1 MASENYFQELQ
12 FSVPDARQKVDGF
25 SVFEA
30 GSPQTIDNW
39 ANLGGKMDSECLQT
53 KPKYNIRKSL
63 AWDSAFFTSPGVLD
77 PEELFQTLKFGNT
90 GNSLDLLGNE
100 EQKVVPFE
108 SLEAER
114 TDGICKSNLRKSL
127 AWDSAFF
134 TSAGVLEPEELSI
147 INEGFRN
154 FESHPLPGIEEELWR
169 SAESNSTVDSDG
181 SPLASLEMDLFEDI
195 RASAH
200 KLTQASNATPPSSNF
215 HRGRHMKNV
224 HSSKKDDHS
233 SQVRMKHTPTSRW
246 NSFARRGL
254 GRVAYESSVSAQSQ
268 HGAGT
273 GVHNPKCAAEIGE
286 FNPNQAAKNG
296 EPHLSSSLKPPKI
309 SGRTGQTLKAL
320 PKRASLGPNHVN
332 LETPTLKATSGAC
345 LTVSK
350 KPYLGVSSSGIR
362 SSLQS
367 SLLSSPTA
375 TTEFAVSSS
384 PHGRFY
390 CSATDIKSPLSYLR
404 GAGTERTNFVSTN
417 CTSPVSSIDGCSLES
432 SSTSTNQGSNKSTA
446 QSDTTMETHQHDE
459 YHVGFE
465 CREQSSP
472 FQVSKKILAESSAGP
487 SDVLRNS
494 KPSCLK
500 RPSPKIG
507 FFDAENS
514 TTLIL
519 HRGPQFHSG
528 VPSTS
533 SKSGTGNNPDGAGN
547 RAEYG
552 KLQPTR
558 KLKGARDTKTGSQK
572 IRAHK
577 VFNRPSH
584 PLQFGE
590 AKKVL
595 PQASISMKDSFATTS
610 RALNNLPS
618 RMGSKHCLK
627 AKSLSKMGAECED
640 QGFLK
645 AKPRSTRKREDSSVR
660 SPEIKLHAVVEDEKE
675 NFYGVK
681 KQVDSLGRRIGAFDL
696 NSEMVIEL

>member
-1 MASENYFQELQ
+1 MASENDFQELQ
-12 FSVPDARQKVDGF
+12 FSVPDTRQKVDGF

-39 ANLGGKMDSECLQT
+39 PNVGGKMDSECLQT

-90 GNSLDLLGNE
+90 GNSVDLLGNE

-114 TDGICKSNLRKSL
+114 TNGICKSNLRKSL
-127 AWDSAFF
+127 AWDRAFF

-147 INEGFRN
+147 INEGFKN

-195 RASAH
+195 RAAAH
-200 KLTQASNATPPSSNF
+200 KLTQVSNATTPSSNL

-233 SQVRMKHTPTSRW
+233 SQVRMKHAPTSRG

-273 GVHNPKCAAEIGE
+273 GVHNPKCATGIGK
-286 FNPNQAAKNG
+286 FNPKHAAKNG

-320 PKRASLGPNHVN
+320 AKRASLGPNHVK

-345 LTVSK
+345 LTVLK
-350 KPYLGVSSSGIR
+350 KPYLGLSSSGIR
-362 SSLQS
+362 SCLQS

-375 TTEFAVSSS
+375 ITESAVSSS
-384 PHGRFY
+384 PHSRFY

-404 GAGTERTNFVSTN
+404 GTGTERANLVSTS

-432 SSTSTNQGSNKSTA
+432 SSTSTTKQGSNKSTA
-446 QSDTTMETHQHDE
+446 WSDTTMETHQHDE
-459 YHVGFE
+459 YHVGCE
-465 CREQSSP
+465 SREQSSP
-472 FQVSKKILAESSAGP
+472 FQVSQKILAESSPGP
-487 SDVLRNS
+487 LDVLRNS

-514 TTLIL
+514 TTPIL
-519 HRGPQFHSG
+519 HRGPQFHS
-528 VPSTS
+528 VVLSTS
-533 SKSGTGNNPDGAGN
+533 SKSGTGNNPDGDGN
-547 RAEYG
+547 REEYG

-558 KLKGARDTKTGSQK
+558 KLKG
-572 IRAHK
+572 
-577 VFNRPSH
+577 PSH

-590 AKKVL
+590 AENGFL
-595 PQASISMKDSFATTS
+595 QASASMKDSFATTS
-610 RALNNLPS
+610 RAQNKLPG
-618 RMGSKHCLK
+618 RMGDKHRLK
-627 AKSLSKMGAECED
+627 AKSLSKMGAACED
-640 QGFLK
+640 QGSLK
-645 AKPRSTRKREDSSVR
+645 AKQRSSRKCEDSSVR
-660 SPEIKLHAVVEDEKE
+660 SPATKLHAVVEDEKE
-675 NFYGVK
+675 NFCGVK
-681 KQVDSLGRRIGAFDL
+681 KQVDSLGTRIGAFDL
-696 NSEMVIEL
+696 NSEMVIELREKRGSSLTAHHLQ